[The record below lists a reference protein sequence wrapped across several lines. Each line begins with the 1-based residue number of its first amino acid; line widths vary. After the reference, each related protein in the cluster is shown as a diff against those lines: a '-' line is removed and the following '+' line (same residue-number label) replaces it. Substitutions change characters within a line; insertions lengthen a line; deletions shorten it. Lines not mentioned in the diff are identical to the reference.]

1 MSNLYIVSTPIGN
14 LEDITLRALRILKE
28 VPVIYCEDT
37 RVSLRL
43 LNHYQIEGKKLVSFN
58 KENEGNRIFGLLK
71 TLDAGED
78 IALIS
83 DAGTPL
89 VSDPGYELIKKI
101 FEDGKHTVIP
111 IPGASSLTAVLSSCP
126 INCERFIF
134 EGFFPHGPKQRRRVL
149 KRLVESNEY
158 PIVFFESPHRLVK
171 TLEDIKNIFG
181 PERKVFIARE
191 ITKKFEQFYFATI
204 EELCGAINKQF
215 IENVQGELVLV
226 LDIKF
231 ALEEHE

>member
-1 MSNLYIVSTPIGN
+1 MANLYIVSTPIGN

-28 VPVIYCEDT
+28 VQVIYCEDT
-37 RVSLRL
+37 RVSQKL
-43 LNHYQIEGKKLVSFN
+43 LNHYEIDGKKLVSFN
-58 KENEGNRIFGLLK
+58 KENEGSRIFGLLK
-71 TLDAGED
+71 ILNSGED

-89 VSDPGYELIKKI
+89 ISDPGYELIQKI
-101 FEDGKHTVIP
+101 FEDDEHTVIP
-111 IPGASSLTAVLSSCP
+111 IPGASSLTAVLSVSP

-149 KRLVESNEY
+149 KRLVEGNEY

-181 PERKVFIARE
+181 PEKKVFIARE
-191 ITKKFEQFYFATI
+191 ITKKFEQFYFASV
-204 EELCGAINKQF
+204 EELCNEISKQF
-215 IENVQGELVLV
+215 LETVQGELVL
-226 LDIKF
+226 IIE
-231 ALEEHE
+231 A